1 MTPEQIA
8 ALWAE
13 YLEAAT
19 PSGSTDLYDIEDMND
34 AAYALHQCCIAQSA
48 TPPAAVVEAME
59 RALRHADDYLDRGLD
74 TMARNITRAAI
85 AKLEAWR
92 AGK

>member
-34 AAYALHQCCIAQSA
+34 AAYALHQCCVALLAEIAAMKGSA
-48 TPPAAVVEAME
+48 
-59 RALRHADDYLDRGLD
+59 
-74 TMARNITRAAI
+74 
-85 AKLEAWR
+85 
-92 AGK
+92 